1 MRGVPQPS
9 SSASAGKAADPGQFP
24 DLDVLTDR
32 RTIGYVKGAVSGPCG
47 FFWVELI
54 SSAMLDIA
62 FVLLV
67 IAALLVVVGLCQP
80 LAAYLRLPPPVLLGV
95 VGVGLGVFPAIM
107 SQLGWPTQTDPFAD
121 IFVALPFSSASFIY
135 VFLPLLV
142 FEAGIVTDV
151 RRILQDAA
159 PILLLAVVATL
170 ITTGVVGLALWPISG
185 VSLIACLLLGA
196 VIATTDPAAVI
207 AIFRDIGAPARL
219 TRLVEG
225 EALLNDAAAIALFT
239 VLLEMVVSGREPD
252 IGAGLREFFSSFI
265 GGGLLGLVAGRLSL
279 SIIHLLRDDRLAEA
293 TLTVALAYG
302 VFIAAERL
310 FHVSGIVA
318 VLGAGLAISALG
330 RSRIAPYNWSFLTDL
345 WDQIAFWARSLV
357 FVLASILVPR
367 LLGGIG
373 IHALLLLAVLIVA
386 AFAARVLVLFA
397 LMQPLEFFRLSQP
410 ISAAYKLAIT
420 WGGLRGALTLV
431 LALAATEN
439 NALGPE
445 TQRFIA
451 ALATGFVLFT
461 LFVNGTTLRSVIA
474 LLGLNRLSPRNEVLR
489 DRVLALAYAEV
500 SDSIREMAQYH
511 ALPESAVEQV
521 TNPYRTWIAEA
532 DLRDEA
538 EGLSTHDRL
547 AIALVALANQERV
560 LVLETRADR
569 TASPATVQ
577 VLLQNADAL
586 VEGARAE
593 GRLGYRRAA
602 ETALSFPLSFRVAYF
617 LYRHFAI
624 QRFLSDRLADRVE
637 LLLITR
643 LLVDRLVK
651 FNNERLGA
659 FFGPRLTEITAEI
672 IDQRREEVGDALD
685 ALRRQYPDYLTALEA
700 RLLRQSALR
709 QEVARYQ
716 SLFEEGL
723 IPQELYDVLRKNV
736 AATPAAEP
744 RPRFEI
750 GLDAHR
756 LIEKLDLL
764 SGLEER
770 QLGRVAKLLRP
781 RFTVPNERI
790 IRAGDRGDSV
800 FFIASGAVEVRLPG
814 HRVRLGS
821 GEFFG
826 EMALL
831 SGRPR
836 QADVVALTYC
846 RLLVLRKVDFERF
859 LAANSEAKATISRI
873 AEERLSMNQQSGN
886 RAAESVS
893 C

>member
-1 MRGVPQPS
+1 MIRG
-9 SSASAGKAADPGQFP
+9 
-24 DLDVLTDR
+24 
-32 RTIGYVKGAVSGPCG
+32 GPCG

-151 RRILQDAA
+151 RRMLQDAA

-170 ITTGVVGLALWPISG
+170 ITTGVVGLALWPLSG

-345 WDQIAFWARSLV
+345 WDQIAFWARSLI

-367 LLGGIG
+367 LLGDVGS
-373 IHALLLLAVLIVA
+373 HEVFLLAMLIVA
-386 AFAARVLVLFA
+386 AFAARILVLFG
-397 LMQPLEFFRLSQP
+397 LMPPLEFFRLTQP
-410 ISAAYKLAIT
+410 ISSAYQLAIT

-439 NALGPE
+439 TALGPE
-445 TQRFIA
+445 VQRFIA
-451 ALATGFVLFT
+451 ALATGFVMFT
-461 LFVNGTTLRSVIA
+461 LFVNGTTLRLVIA
-474 LLGLNRLSPRNEVLR
+474 LLGLTRLSPRNQVLR

-500 SDSIREMAQYH
+500 SDSVRHVAQYH
-511 ALPESAVEQV
+511 ALPQTAVEHV
-521 TNPYRTWIAEA
+521 IEPYQAWIAAA
-532 DLRDEA
+532 DARDDA
-538 EGLSTHDRL
+538 ERLPERDRM

-560 LVLETRADR
+560 LVLETRTGQIA
-569 TASPATVQ
+569 APATVQ
-577 VLLQNADAL
+577 VLLGIADTL
-586 VEGARAE
+586 VEGTRAE

-602 ETALSFPLSFRVAYF
+602 ETALSFPVAFRVAYF
-617 LYRHFAI
+617 LYRYFGVQGYLAE
-624 QRFLSDRLADRVE
+624 RLADRVE
-637 LLLITR
+637 LLLMMR
-643 LLVDRLVK
+643 LLVDRLLG
-651 FNNERLGA
+651 FNDERLTAVFGERLAELTREIVEHRREDVSGA
-659 FFGPRLTEITAEI
+659 F
-672 IDQRREEVGDALD
+672 D
-685 ALRRQYPDYLTALEA
+685 ALRRQYPDYVAALEV
-700 RLLRQSALR
+700 RFLRQSALR
-709 QEVARYQ
+709 QEM
-716 SLFEEGL
+716 
-723 IPQELYDVLRKNV
+723 
-736 AATPAAEP
+736 
-744 RPRFEI
+744 
-750 GLDAHR
+750 
-756 LIEKLDLL
+756 
-764 SGLEER
+764 ER
-770 QLGRVAKLLRP
+770 
-781 RFTVPNERI
+781 
-790 IRAGDRGDSV
+790 
-800 FFIASGAVEVRLPG
+800 
-814 HRVRLGS
+814 
-821 GEFFG
+821 
-826 EMALL
+826 
-831 SGRPR
+831 
-836 QADVVALTYC
+836 
-846 RLLVLRKVDFERF
+846 
-859 LAANSEAKATISRI
+859 
-873 AEERLSMNQQSGN
+873 
-886 RAAESVS
+886 
-893 C
+893 